1 MALVIKGFSGFDYKL
16 KNGKTLKFKGGGHLN
31 ELSKGDF
38 DLLCV
43 EYPSFKNAIEK
54 GFFIFNANIS
64 EAKKASNKA
73 VDETLQNTKDK
84 QESAQK
90 ANEARTGTKI
100 KKG

>member
-1 MALVIKGFSGFDYKL
+1 MALVIKDYSGFDYRL
-16 KNGKTLKFKGGGHLN
+16 KKGKTLSFKGGGYLN
-31 ELSKGDF
+31 ELSKADF
-38 DLLCV
+38 ETLCK

-54 GFFIFNANIS
+54 GFFVFNANIS